1 MATDAQIF
9 DIKTIQVMIYT
20 NDPQNRIIEMKGSIF
35 GFGDTRAF
43 FSDSALYSS
52 EALNELTG
60 YDPVEKR
67 RIFFDQDLFY
77 NFLEFSYSKNP
88 TPDNTI
94 NVRGCN
100 FKIMIDALFV
110 VSFPVPKMVK
120 IDKPEGYNCIEINTD
135 FLVKNV
141 REFFQKN
148 IYTHLSTKGK
158 KYTVLD
164 TKWPNI
170 ITTNPDYTTSL
181 VQALG
186 IYKNGKEKFENL
198 KKDIIKKKIEKLK
211 ASGGN
216 IPAVKPDVDGNV
228 FKSYIIDSGNGK
240 INDIIKLLYEKLKD
254 LQKKFYYYTYLWIL
268 YLTTEYDIPDEYFYS
283 RKGGATKVVTP
294 GVFFTQTLYNLIKF
308 NSWYVK
314 SSSSQPVISSSS
326 QPVIIKS
333 NPGSDFKF
341 KDQILDTQNF
351 NPKPH
356 ASGEKVLAVPLQ
368 NLFSSYI
375 IKEGKQCN
383 IQGSVQNLI
392 INDLEKN
399 YSINTRVSNTQITV
413 SKSLHL
419 EYLTKSLEGNTP
431 GYNYDKLKDF
441 VKKFMGDMNIV
452 GSSNFDMTIKAG
464 TEKNVDNDA
473 QKKFL
478 EAFVDLKKNDMF
490 KSGLCEYGFDTK
502 NGLYYKI
509 RDLIETINF
518 LGNDFKTMVND
529 LSADS
534 SDTVDI
540 EGIIEEF
547 KIRMVRVNEILEK
560 KDRIDIKEIETLFE
574 EIINEKKKIE
584 LSDTVETS
592 RFQNTKKYRDPIW
605 EKLYKESWYKNF
617 ANGLLEITQLRRS
630 SNNAINTA
638 LGESGQYKISELE
651 TLVKT
656 EAEAGIDEIN
666 IGGNRGE
673 NLPTFKANL
682 FCVVVGGE
690 ITDNNR
696 GSIRCPYSSQK
707 IGALLSR
714 LWLKLPENKDLRRT
728 DFVDLT
734 AIIKKV
740 EQDAIAKNKTR
751 KKQKPQEDNGVREI
765 VKGYGLERYDDER
778 IKDFVRRGG
787 DQGFLGNF
795 FGQGQQQDLEKKPQ
809 PAAVEQG
816 TEISGYVKQFIEDNI
831 KKITDYTSTGL
842 NTSSFSDRYIIN
854 TQDDIIKFLASKEPK
869 TIPILN
875 EAIKLSTETILDDD
889 NKKQKIT
896 EKINRLVSQYENTI
910 KDSRSRMRTPIYQND
925 DTKKQQNYL
934 ELYNATIMKNLF
946 DIVSEELESIGVEL
960 LSRQDSASSPRVLK
974 KGGSRKRLVSIKR
987 NRTHRK

>member
-1 MATDAQIF
+1 MATDAPIF

-77 NFLEFSYSKNP
+77 SFLEFSYSKNP
-88 TPDNTI
+88 TPDNAI

-120 IDKPEGYNCIEINTD
+120 IDKPDDYKCIEINTD

-148 IYTHLSTKGK
+148 IYTHLSTKSK

-186 IYKNGKEKFENL
+186 IYKKGKEKFESL
-198 KKDIIKKKIEKLK
+198 KTGFIKKMIEKLK
-211 ASGGN
+211 ASVG
-216 IPAVKPDVDGNV
+216 IIPDVTPVVDGHV
-228 FKSYIIDSGNGK
+228 FKSYIIDSGDGK
-240 INDIIKLLYEKLKD
+240 INDIIGDMTKMKNKKTTGTGTGLIGKLYE
-254 LQKKFYYYTYLWIL
+254 LQKEFYYYTYLWIL
-268 YLTTEYDIPDEYFYS
+268 YLSIDYVTPASYFYTLNNTNTANPGS
-283 RKGGATKVVTP
+283 FYRTP
-294 GVFFTQTLYNLIKF
+294 LFTLIKF
-308 NSWYVK
+308 NDWT
-314 SSSSQPVISSSS
+314 
-326 QPVIIKS
+326 IK
-333 NPGSDFKF
+333 
-341 KDQILDTQNF
+341 
-351 NPKPH
+351 NPKFSVSN
-356 ASGEKVLAVPLQ
+356 ASVSASESA
-368 NLFSSYI
+368 NERLFVSYNI
-375 IKEGKQCN
+375 SNDKQCN
-383 IQGSVQNLI
+383 IEQYINEKI
-392 INDLEKN
+392 ITDLDQQYTTKKTSSTEVSLNNSKHLS
-399 YSINTRVSNTQITV
+399 YLTVGLEGISNTSGQ
-413 SKSLHL
+413 SFDNFKA
-419 EYLTKSLEGNTP
+419 
-431 GYNYDKLKDF
+431 F
-441 VKKFMGDMNIV
+441 VKKFLIETNIGGTSMYDMKIQLGNQIDQIDTAALKR
-452 GSSNFDMTIKAG
+452 F
-464 TEKNVDNDA
+464 
-473 QKKFL
+473 F
-478 EAFVDLKKNDMF
+478 EAIGKLAVNPNL
-490 KSGLCEYGFDTK
+490 KSGLCEYGFDKKT
-502 NGLYYKI
+502 GLYYKI
-509 RDLIETINF
+509 RDLIETIDF
-518 LGNDFKTMVND
+518 LGNEFKTMVDGLNETSGNM
-529 LSADS
+529 L
-534 SDTVDI
+534 DI
-540 EGIIEEF
+540 EGILEEF
-547 KIRMVRVNEILEK
+547 KTRMVRVNEILEK
-560 KDRIDIKEIETLFE
+560 EDRINIKEIETLFE
-574 EIINEKKKIE
+574 DIIKEKKQVE
-584 LSDTVETS
+584 SSDTVETS
-592 RFQNTKKYRDPIW
+592 KFQNTKKSRDPIW

-638 LGESGQYKISELE
+638 LGESGQYKISELQA
-651 TLVKT
+651 LVST

-690 ITDNNR
+690 ITDENR

-734 AIIKKV
+734 AVIKKA
-740 EQDAIAKNKTR
+740 EQEAIAKNKTR
-751 KKQKPQEDNGVREI
+751 KNQKPKEDNGVREI

-809 PAAVEQG
+809 PAAAVEQR
-816 TEISGYVKQFIEDNI
+816 TEINGYVKQFIDDNI
-831 KKITDYTSTGL
+831 NEIRDYKSTGL

-854 TQDDIIKFLASKEPK
+854 TQDDIIKFLVSKEPK

-875 EAIKLSTETILDDD
+875 EAIKLSSETILDE
-889 NKKQKIT
+889 NNKQKIT
-896 EKINRLVSQYENTI
+896 EKINDLISKYETTI
-910 KDSRSRMRTPIYQND
+910 KNSKSRMTTPTYQND

-946 DIVSEELESIGVEL
+946 DTASEKLESSGVEPL
-960 LSRQDSASSPRVLK
+960 TRQGSIGSPRVLK
-974 KGGSRKRLVSIKR
+974 KGGSRKRLVSIKK

>member
-1 MATDAQIF
+1 MATDAPIF

-77 NFLEFSYSKNP
+77 SFLEFSYSKNP
-88 TPDNTI
+88 TPGTI

-120 IDKPEGYNCIEINTD
+120 IDKSEDYKCIEINTD

-164 TKWPNI
+164 TKWPNM
-170 ITTNPDYTTSL
+170 ITSNPDYTTSL

-186 IYKNGKEKFENL
+186 IYRKGKEKFESL
-198 KKDIIKKKIEKLK
+198 KTDIIKKMIEKIK
-211 ASGGN
+211 VSVGI
-216 IPAVKPDVDGNV
+216 IPDVTSDVDGHV
-228 FKSYIIDSGNGK
+228 FKSYNITNGNGK
-240 INDIIKLLYEKLKD
+240 INDIIGSLYEKLKG
-254 LQKKFYYYTYLWIL
+254 LQKDFYYYTYLWVL
-268 YLTTEYDIPDEYFYS
+268 YLTTEYDTDEKYFMS
-283 RKGGATKVVTP
+283 LTTGNTPVVTT
-294 GVFFTQTLYNLIKF
+294 GSFFTQTIYSLIKF
-308 NSWYVK
+308 TSWFVK
-314 SSSSQPVISSSS
+314 
-326 QPVIIKS
+326 
-333 NPGSDFKF
+333 
-341 KDQILDTQNF
+341 TQKTYATAKVANKVDAF
-351 NPKPH
+351 PL
-356 ASGEKVLAVPLQ
+356 EK
-368 NLFSSYI
+368 LFSSYI
-375 IKEGKQCN
+375 IKGDKQCN
-383 IQGSVQNLI
+383 IQSSVPLHI
-392 INDLEKN
+392 ITDLQKS
-399 YSINTRVSNTQITV
+399 YSANKSVSGTQISVSN
-413 SKSLHL
+413 SNHL
-419 EYLTKSLEGNTP
+419 NYLTLGLEGKP
-431 GYNYDKLKDF
+431 SEKGVNYDIFKNF
-441 VKKFMGDMNIV
+441 VKKFMGEVNIA
-452 GSSNFDMTIKAG
+452 GSSNFDMNINVGVDKQ
-464 TEKNVDNDA
+464 NVDNDA
-473 QKKFL
+473 LKKFFDAL
-478 EAFVDLKKNDMF
+478 LALRTNDMF
-490 KSGLCEYGFDTK
+490 KSGLCEYGFDK
-502 NGLYYKI
+502 KIGLYYKI
-509 RDLIETINF
+509 RDLIETIDF
-518 LGNDFKTMVND
+518 LENQFKIMVNG

-534 SDTVDI
+534 SDIVDI
-540 EGIIEEF
+540 EGTIEEF
-547 KIRMVRVNEILEK
+547 KTRMVRVNEILEK
-560 KDRIDIKEIETLFE
+560 RDRIDIKEIETLFE
-574 EIINEKKKIE
+574 NIIKEKKQVE
-584 LSDTVETS
+584 SSDTVETS
-592 RFQNTKKYRDPIW
+592 RFQNIKKSRDPIW

-638 LGESGQYKISELE
+638 LGESGQYKISELQA
-651 TLVKT
+651 LVST

-690 ITDNNR
+690 ITDKNR

-734 AIIKKV
+734 AVIKKV

-751 KKQKPQEDNGVREI
+751 KNQKPKEDNGVREI

-787 DQGFLGNF
+787 DQGFLGNLF
-795 FGQGQQQDLEKKPQ
+795 GQQQGPEIKPQ
-809 PAAVEQG
+809 IAAAQR
-816 TEISGYVKQFIEDNI
+816 TEISGDVNEFIGQHI
-831 KKITDYTSTGL
+831 KEITDYKSTGL
-842 NTSSFSDRYIIN
+842 NRSSFSDRDIIN
-854 TQDDIIKFLASKEPK
+854 TQDNIIKFLVSNEPK

-875 EAIKLSTETILDDD
+875 EAIKLSAEITPDE
-889 NKKQKIT
+889 KKKLRIT
-896 EKINRLVSQYENTI
+896 EKISDLISKYDSTI
-910 KDSRSRMRTPIYQND
+910 KKSTARMKTQEYQND
-925 DTKKQQNYL
+925 DKKKQDNYL

-946 DIVSEELESIGVEL
+946 DTVSEELESIGVDL
-960 LSRQDSASSPRVLK
+960 LTRQGSTLGSPRGPA
-974 KGGSRKRLVSIKR
+974 KGGSCKRNIIHKK

>member
-148 IYTHLSTKGK
+148 IYTHLSTKSK

-164 TKWPNI
+164 TKWPNK

-181 VQALG
+181 VQSLG
-186 IYKNGKEKFENL
+186 IYKKGKENFDSL
-198 KKDIIKKKIEKLK
+198 KKDIVKKKIEEMMV
-211 ASGGN
+211 SVGT
-216 IPAVKPDVDGNV
+216 IPDVTPDVNGHV
-228 FKSYIIDSGNGK
+228 FKSYTISDGNGK
-240 INDIIKLLYEKLKD
+240 INDIIGDTTTKKQKNKKTITGRGLIGKLYE
-254 LQKKFYYYTYLWIL
+254 LQKEFYYYTYLWIL
-268 YLTTEYDIPDEYFYS
+268 YLTVKPKSNTKSNDPNREKYLYS
-283 RKGGATKVVTP
+283 IIANGQDVTP
-294 GVFFTQTLYNLIKF
+294 GIFYTQALSFLVKFGGWTGSQANDLFSTIDIPAEPGLSPKPAQKYDIDKIVKNDIMSDFDNNKNLTNEHLYNDIKVGNNKDYTHTLSNFQGFQFFLINFLKVSGLSIPDNLGININDG
-308 NSWYVK
+308 NSK
-314 SSSSQPVISSSS
+314 SSFVQAVEE
-326 QPVIIKS
+326 IILKS
-333 NPGSDFKF
+333 KPG
-341 KDQILDTQNF
+341 I
-351 NPKPH
+351 
-356 ASGEKVLAVPLQ
+356 AIG
-368 NLFSSYI
+368 
-375 IKEGKQCN
+375 
-383 IQGSVQNLI
+383 
-392 INDLEKN
+392 
-399 YSINTRVSNTQITV
+399 
-413 SKSLHL
+413 
-419 EYLTKSLEGNTP
+419 
-431 GYNYDKLKDF
+431 
-441 VKKFMGDMNIV
+441 
-452 GSSNFDMTIKAG
+452 
-464 TEKNVDNDA
+464 
-473 QKKFL
+473 
-478 EAFVDLKKNDMF
+478 
-490 KSGLCEYGFDTK
+490 EYGFDTK

-509 RDLIETINF
+509 RDLIETIDF
-518 LGNDFKTMVND
+518 LGNEFKTMVDGLNET
-529 LSADS
+529 SGK
-534 SDTVDI
+534 TPDI
-540 EGIIEEF
+540 EGILEEF
-547 KIRMVRVNEILEK
+547 KTRMVRVNEILEK
-560 KDRIDIKEIETLFE
+560 GDRINIKDIVTLFE
-574 EIINEKKKIE
+574 EIINGKKTIE

-592 RFQNTKKYRDPIW
+592 RFQNTKKSRDPIW

-690 ITDNNR
+690 ITDKNR

-740 EQDAIAKNKTR
+740 EQDAIAKNKT
-751 KKQKPQEDNGVREI
+751 QKNHKPKEENGVHEI

-795 FGQGQQQDLEKKPQ
+795 FGQGQQQNLEIKPQ
-809 PAAVEQG
+809 PAAAMEQD

-831 KKITDYTSTGL
+831 KEITDYKSTGL

-875 EAIKLSTETILDDD
+875 EAIKLSTEIIAED

-896 EKINRLVSQYENTI
+896 EKIIGLISKYETTI
-910 KDSRSRMRTPIYQND
+910 KKSTARMKTLDYQND
-925 DTKKQQNYL
+925 EKKKQDNYL

-946 DIVSEELESIGVEL
+946 NLVSEELESIGVDL
-960 LSRQDSASSPRVLK
+960 LTRLDSASSPKGQPAK
-974 KGGSRKRLVSIKR
+974 KGGSRKRKVIHKR

>member
-1 MATDAQIF
+1 MATVF

-20 NDPQNRIIEMKGSIF
+20 NDPQNRKIEMKGSVF

-77 NFLEFSYSKNP
+77 SFLEFSYSKNP
-88 TPDNTI
+88 TPGNTI

-110 VSFPVPKMVK
+110 MSFPVPKMVK
-120 IDKPEGYNCIEINTD
+120 IDKSEDYKCIEINTD

-164 TKWPNI
+164 TKWPNM
-170 ITTNPDYTTSL
+170 ITSNPDYTTSL

-186 IYKNGKEKFENL
+186 IYRKGKEKFESL
-198 KKDIIKKKIEKLK
+198 KTDIIKKMIEEMKI
-211 ASGGN
+211 SVGT
-216 IPAVKPDVDGNV
+216 IPDVTPDVDGHV
-228 FKSYIIDSGNGK
+228 FKSYTISDGKGK
-240 INDIIKLLYEKLKD
+240 INDIIGDTTTKKQKNKKIITGRGIIGKLYE
-254 LQKKFYYYTYLWIL
+254 LQKEFYYYTYLWIL
-268 YLTTEYDIPDEYFYS
+268 YLTANPKTVDPTKQKYLYTSVVSGSDAAMGTFYTSALNGLVKFHSWSGSQSNDIFSTIDTPPEAGVSPKPAQKYDIDKTIKNNIMSDFDNNKYLTNE
-283 RKGGATKVVTP
+283 K
-294 GVFFTQTLYNLIKF
+294 LYNENKAENQTNYTHTL
-308 NSWYVK
+308 
-314 SSSSQPVISSSS
+314 
-326 QPVIIKS
+326 S
-333 NPGSDFKF
+333 NFQGF
-341 KDQILDTQNF
+341 QNF
-351 NPKPH
+351 LINFLKV
-356 ASGEKVLAVPLQ
+356 SGLTIPN
-368 NLFSSYI
+368 NL
-375 IKEGKQCN
+375 N
-383 IQGSVQNLI
+383 VN
-392 INDLEKN
+392 IND
-399 YSINTRVSNTQITV
+399 
-413 SKSLHL
+413 
-419 EYLTKSLEGNTP
+419 GNT
-431 GYNYDKLKDF
+431 KLSF
-441 VKKFMGDMNIV
+441 VK
-452 GSSNFDMTIKAG
+452 A
-464 TEKNVDNDA
+464 VD
-473 QKKFL
+473 
-478 EAFVDLKKNDMF
+478 EIILKSKP
-490 KSGLCEYGFDTK
+490 GIAIGEYGFDKKT
-502 NGLYYKI
+502 GLYYKI
-509 RDLIETINF
+509 RDLIETIDF
-518 LGNDFKTMVND
+518 LGNDFKKMVNK

-534 SDTVDI
+534 SDIVDI
-540 EGIIEEF
+540 EGTIEEF
-547 KIRMVRVNEILEK
+547 KTRMVRVNEILEK
-560 KDRIDIKEIETLFE
+560 EDRINIKEIETLFE
-574 EIINEKKKIE
+574 DIIKEKKQVE
-584 LSDTVETS
+584 SSDTVETS
-592 RFQNTKKYRDPIW
+592 RFQNIKKSRDPIW

-638 LGESGQYKISELE
+638 LGESGQYKISELQA
-651 TLVKT
+651 LVST

-690 ITDNNR
+690 ITDKNR

-734 AIIKKV
+734 AVIKKA

-751 KKQKPQEDNGVREI
+751 KNQKPKEDNGVHEI

-787 DQGFLGNF
+787 DQGFLGNLF
-795 FGQGQQQDLEKKPQ
+795 GQQQGPEIKLQ
-809 PAAVEQG
+809 PEAAAQR
-816 TEISGYVKQFIEDNI
+816 TEISGDVKQFIEDNI
-831 KKITDYTSTGL
+831 KEITDYKSTSL
-842 NTSSFSDRYIIN
+842 NTSSFSDRDIIN
-854 TQDDIIKFLASKEPK
+854 TQEGIIKFLVSNEPK

-875 EAIKLSTETILDDD
+875 EAIKLSAEITPDE
-889 NKKQKIT
+889 KKKLRIT
-896 EKINRLVSQYENTI
+896 EKINDLISKYDSTI
-910 KDSRSRMRTPIYQND
+910 KKSTARMKTQEYQDNY
-925 DTKKQQNYL
+925 TMKQSNYL
-934 ELYNATIMKNLF
+934 ELYNTTIMKNLF
-946 DIVSEELESIGVEL
+946 DTVSEELESSGVDPL
-960 LSRQDSASSPRVLK
+960 TRQGSILGSPRGPA
-974 KGGSRKRLVSIKR
+974 KGGSCKRNIIHKK